1 MQPRLSLNWTALAIR
16 GVVAIAF
23 GVIAFVLPG
32 LTLGVLI
39 LLFAAYAIV
48 DGVSA
53 LITGLRHPTSK
64 RPDWLLIAG
73 GVAGIVVGIIAIF
86 LPGITA
92 LFLVSLIGAWAIITG
107 IAQIAIAWQLRKEIQ
122 GELVL
127 ALNGVVSVIF
137 GLYLWLF
144 PGLGAISLVWLIALF
159 AVASGVM
166 LLLLAFRMRKL
177 AAGDGGYRSGSSVA
191 SA

>member
-1 MQPRLSLNWTALAIR
+1 MQRRLSLNWTALALR

-23 GVIAFVLPG
+23 GVIAFLLPG
-32 LTLGVLI
+32 LTLGALI
-39 LLFAAYAIV
+39 LLFAAFAIV

-53 LITGLRHPTSK
+53 LVTGLRHPTSR

-73 GVAGIVVGIIAIF
+73 GVAGIVVGLIAVF

-107 IAQIAIAWQLRKEIQ
+107 IAQVAIAWQLRKEIQ

-127 ALNGVVSVIF
+127 ALNGILAVVF
-137 GLYLWLF
+137 GIYLWLF

-159 AVASGVM
+159 AVVSGVM
-166 LLLLAFRMRKL
+166 LLVLAFRMRNL
-177 AAGDGGYRSGSSVA
+177 AAGDSGNRSGSSVA

>member
-23 GVIAFVLPG
+23 GVVAFVLPG

>member
-1 MQPRLSLNWTALAIR
+1 MQRRLSLNWTALAIR

-23 GVIAFVLPG
+23 GVIAFLLPG
-32 LTLGVLI
+32 VTLGVLI

-64 RPDWLLIAG
+64 RPDWLLVAG
-73 GVAGIVVGIIAIF
+73 GVAGIVVGLIAIF

-177 AAGDGGYRSGSSVA
+177 AADDSVYRSGSSAA
-191 SA
+191 ST

>member
-1 MQPRLSLNWTALAIR
+1 MQRRLSLNWTALALR

-23 GVIAFVLPG
+23 GVVAFLLPG
-32 LTLGVLI
+32 LTLGALI
-39 LLFAAYAIV
+39 LLFAAFAIV

-53 LITGLRHPTSK
+53 LVTGLRHPTSR

-73 GVAGIVVGIIAIF
+73 GVAGIVVGLIAVF

-107 IAQIAIAWQLRKEIQ
+107 IAQVAIAWQLRKEIQ

-127 ALNGVVSVIF
+127 ALNGILAVVF
-137 GLYLWLF
+137 GIYLWLF

-159 AVASGVM
+159 AVVSGVM
-166 LLLLAFRMRKL
+166 LLVLAFRMRNL
-177 AAGDGGYRSGSSVA
+177 AAGDSGNRSGSSVA

>member
-1 MQPRLSLNWTALAIR
+1 MQRRLSLNWTALALR

-23 GVIAFVLPG
+23 GVIAFLLPG
-32 LTLGVLI
+32 LTLGALI
-39 LLFAAYAIV
+39 LLFAAFAIV

-53 LITGLRHPTSK
+53 LVTGLRHPTSR

-73 GVAGIVVGIIAIF
+73 GVAGIVVGLIAVF

-107 IAQIAIAWQLRKEIQ
+107 IAQVAIAWQLRKEIQ

-127 ALNGVVSVIF
+127 ALNGILAVVF
-137 GLYLWLF
+137 GIYLWLF

-166 LLLLAFRMRKL
+166 LLVLAFRMRNL
-177 AAGDGGYRSGSSVA
+177 AAGDSGNRSGSSVA